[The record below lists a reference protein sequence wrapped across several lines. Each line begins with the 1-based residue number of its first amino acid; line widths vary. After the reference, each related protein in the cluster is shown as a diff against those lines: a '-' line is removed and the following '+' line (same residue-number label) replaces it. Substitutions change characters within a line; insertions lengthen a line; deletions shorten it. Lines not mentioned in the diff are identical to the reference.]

1 MTRTGYLAAL
11 ALITW
16 AAADTQ
22 MARAQQP
29 AAPAPA
35 TAPAPIP
42 AAPADPK
49 ALLTETVGVLAGM
62 NLYQSYLTIGLL
74 ADGKAERLYDEK
86 AARSVL
92 ASVLTSL
99 ATVDQQLEKAGAAM
113 QTAGDQAALA
123 KVRGVVGLLR
133 RQGKELIAFWDSG
146 RPEDGAR
153 YEATRQEAWK
163 QIVALLG
170 LDKK

>member
-1 MTRTGYLAAL
+1 VPT
-11 ALITW
+11 
-16 AAADTQ
+16 
-22 MARAQQP
+22 
-29 AAPAPA
+29 
-35 TAPAPIP
+35 
-42 AAPADPK
+42 APADPK
-49 ALLTETVGVLAGM
+49 TVLTETVGVLSGL

-92 ASVLTSL
+92 ATVLTSL
-99 ATVDQQLEKAGAAM
+99 ATIDQQLEKASAAM

-123 KVRGVVGLLR
+123 RVRGIVGLLQ

-146 RPEDGAR
+146 RPQDGAR